1 MLEPA
6 VTDSAITKPATAGI
20 ADTRPPIN
28 ADWLAR
34 MRGTRPDFLK
44 TLFEVFLADEPQRL
58 AALGEAVAKADLELV
73 RFFGHSIKGAAATLG
88 MERLCDAAR
97 ELEHAAK
104 AGQGQ
109 ALAVQFARVQ
119 GEMEA
124 VFEFMRGQPPA

>member
-1 MLEPA
+1 M
-6 VTDSAITKPATAGI
+6 TDSAMTKPATTAN

-34 MRGTRPDFLK
+34 MRSTRPDFLK

-73 RFFGHSIKGAAATLG
+73 RFLGHSIKGAAATLG

-97 ELEHAAK
+97 ALEHAAK

-109 ALAVQFARVQ
+109 ALAKQFALVQ
-119 GEMEA
+119 AELEA
-124 VFEFMRGQPPA
+124 VFAVMRSSS